1 MTRRPVGPVL
11 RVRPDAD
18 PPEAQAKIH
27 RRAHPR
33 GRRRVESYSATAAD
47 LLGEIHH
54 DEDVFGLTGGQF
66 SLLDLVRAALLQ
78 TGPAHLVLSTW
89 TIGVRDVDG
98 LAWMIESD
106 QVISAA
112 MAVDGGMER
121 FAAERASYLV
131 WRFGEDAIHVG
142 ITHAKFVT
150 IRNDSWDLAL
160 LTSMN
165 LSGNPRTEHF
175 QLLEDAGLC
184 DMLDDHVRSMPVG
197 IHYRDAVEH
206 LRSLRSDAGPMS
218 PVETQR
224 HRMARKTRELQAKR
238 SLKRAREQ
246 AREGVEPGREKTHG
260 TKQKC

>member
-1 MTRRPVGPVL
+1 MSRRPVGPAL
-11 RVRPDAD
+11 RVQPDAD

-27 RRAHPR
+27 RRAHPKD
-33 GRRRVESYSATAAD
+33 RRRVESYSAVAAD

-54 DEDVFGLTGGQF
+54 GEDVFGLTGGQF
-66 SLLDLVRAALLQ
+66 SLLDLVRAVLLQ
-78 TGPAHLVLSTW
+78 TGPAHLVMSTW

-98 LAWMIESD
+98 LAWLIESD
-106 QVISAA
+106 QVLSVAL
-112 MAVDGGMER
+112 AVDGGMER

-142 ITHAKFVT
+142 TTHAKFAT
-150 IRNDSWDLAL
+150 IRNDYWDLAL

-197 IHYRDAVEH
+197 ISYRAAVEH
-206 LRSLRSDAGPMS
+206 LRSLRTDAASMS
-218 PVETQR
+218 PVESQR
-224 HRMARKTRELQAKR
+224 HRMARKARELKAKR
-238 SLKRAREQ
+238 TLKQAREQ
-246 AREGVEPGREKTHG
+246 ARAGVEPGRKKTHG
-260 TKQKC
+260 TKEKC